1 MKCSLMAFA
10 VMATLATSVM
20 AQGPGA
26 GQQRINRELTPEQRE
41 QMETRMLESIK
52 STDEAQYKE
61 LTELK
66 EKDKAAFDKKM
77 GEIRQKRMEEQRGQ
91 METRMLEGIK
101 AKDEAQ
107 YKELMD
113 LKEKDKEA
121 FDKKMGE
128 IRQKNME
135 ERRNQGPRGGGERPA
150 RPARPAAQP

>member
-41 QMETRMLESIK
+41 QMENRMLERMK

-61 LTELK
+61 LKDLK

-77 GEIRQKRMEEQRGQ
+77 GEIRQKRMDEQRGQ
-91 METRMLEGIK
+91 MSTRMLESL
-101 AKDEAQ
+101 KDSDPAQ
-107 YKELMD
+107 YKELTE
-113 LKEKDKEA
+113 LKEKDKDA
-121 FDKKMGE
+121 FDKKMAE
-128 IRQKNME
+128 IAQKRME
-135 ERRNQGPRGGGERPA
+135 ERRTQGPRGGGERPA